1 MKLIDCDLEHSAAI
15 MAIFNDA
22 ILNSTALYE
31 YRPRTE
37 AVIEEWFAAK
47 RRGGYPVIGVV
58 DDEDRLMGFASYGA
72 FRAFPAYKYTVEHSL
87 YIDAQFRGQGLGRL
101 LLESLIQRARDNDLH
116 CMVGGIDSQN
126 VASIKLHEK
135 MGFAHCATMPQV
147 GYKFGRWLDLCFYQ
161 LILETPS
168 EPRDG

>member
-72 FRAFPAYKYTVEHSL
+72 FRAFPAYKYRRALAVH
-87 YIDAQFRGQGLGRL
+87 
-101 LLESLIQRARDNDLH
+101 QRAVSRSRPRKI
-116 CMVGGIDSQN
+116 VARVADS
-126 VASIKLHEK
+126 ASS
-135 MGFAHCATMPQV
+135 
-147 GYKFGRWLDLCFYQ
+147 R
-161 LILETPS
+161 
-168 EPRDG
+168 